1 MISKNHRCMHVLGNH
16 IIPVQYNLVVV
27 KYFSMGS
34 SWATPSFSVQSE
46 LKENMCFS
54 DYM

>member
-34 SWATPSFSVQSE
+34 GPPPHSLFRVS
-46 LKENMCFS
+46 
-54 DYM
+54 